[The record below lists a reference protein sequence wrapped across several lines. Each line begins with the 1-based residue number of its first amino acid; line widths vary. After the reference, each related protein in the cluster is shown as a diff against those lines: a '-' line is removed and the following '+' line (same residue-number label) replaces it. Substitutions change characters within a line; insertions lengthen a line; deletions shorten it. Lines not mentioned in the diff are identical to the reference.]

1 MRLQVISKYET
12 AIAVVTLIVAA
23 GLSVP
28 RAMAAGDAARGETLS
43 QACLSCH
50 DSEGSRNPD
59 LSYRVPKL
67 GGQKASYL
75 LVALK
80 AYRDGARRDPGMT
93 ALAGTLTD
101 QELADVAAYFASLG
115 NENAAAG
122 GSPSGSFN
130 AARNCGACHGQNG
143 IGLSPGWPTLA
154 GQHEDYL
161 VHALNQYRSGMR
173 QDPVM
178 SPLVSSLSDETVAL
192 LAKYYSS
199 LEGLR
204 TTEVK

>member
-1 MRLQVISKYET
+1 MINKYET
-12 AIAVVTLIVAA
+12 AIAAVTLIVAA

-28 RAMAAGDAARGETLS
+28 RAVAAGDVARGETL
-43 QACLSCH
+43 ADTCLSCH
-50 DSEGSRNPD
+50 GSEGSRSAD
-59 LSYRVPKL
+59 LPYRVPKL

-80 AYRDGARRDPGMT
+80 AYRGGVRRDPGMT

-101 QELADVAAYFASLG
+101 QEMADVVAYFANLG

-122 GSPSGSFN
+122 GSPGGSFK

-143 IGLSPGWPTLA
+143 IGLSLGWPTLA
-154 GQHEDYL
+154 GQYEDYL
-161 VHALNQYRSGMR
+161 VAALNQYRNGNR

-178 SPLVSSLSDETVAL
+178 GSVVSTLSDETVAL

>member
-1 MRLQVISKYET
+1 MRLQVISKYKK
-12 AIAVVTLIVAA
+12 AIIVVTLVVAA
-23 GLSVP
+23 GLFVP
-28 RAMAAGDAARGETLS
+28 QAMAGGDAARGETLGDT
-43 QACLSCH
+43 CLSCH
-50 DSEGSRNPD
+50 GSEDYRNADPV
-59 LSYRVPKL
+59 YRVPKL

-75 LVALK
+75 LVSLK
-80 AYRDGARRDPGMT
+80 AYRDGTRRDPTMA

-101 QELADVAAYFASLG
+101 QEMADVAAYFASFG
-115 NENAAAG
+115 NENVAAG
-122 GSPSGSFN
+122 GSPVGSFK

-154 GQHEDYL
+154 GQYEDYL
-161 VHALNQYRSGMR
+161 VHALDQYRNGNR

-178 SPLVSSLSDETVAL
+178 ESLVSTLSDDTVAL
-192 LAKYYSS
+192 LAKYFSS

>member
-1 MRLQVISKYET
+1 M
-12 AIAVVTLIVAA
+12 TLIVAA

-28 RAMAAGDAARGETLS
+28 CAMAAGDAARGETIS
-43 QACLSCH
+43 HACLSCH
-50 DSEGSRNPD
+50 GSEGSRSTD
-59 LSYRVPKL
+59 LPYRVPKL

-80 AYRDGARRDPGMT
+80 AYRDGTRQDPAMA
-93 ALAGTLTD
+93 ALAATLTD
-101 QELADVAAYFASLG
+101 QEMADVVAYFANLG
-115 NENAAAG
+115 NESVAAG
-122 GSPSGSFN
+122 GSPGGSFK

-154 GQHEDYL
+154 GQYEDYL
-161 VHALNQYRSGMR
+161 VAALNQYRNGNR

-178 SPLVSSLSDETVAL
+178 VPVVSTLSNETVAL

>member
-1 MRLQVISKYET
+1 
-12 AIAVVTLIVAA
+12 
-23 GLSVP
+23 
-28 RAMAAGDAARGETLS
+28 MA
-43 QACLSCH
+43 
-50 DSEGSRNPD
+50 
-59 LSYRVPKL
+59 
-67 GGQKASYL
+67 
-75 LVALK
+75 
-80 AYRDGARRDPGMT
+80 

-101 QELADVAAYFASLG
+101 QEMADVAAYFASLG

-122 GSPSGSFN
+122 GSPGGSFK

-161 VHALNQYRSGMR
+161 VVALIQYRNGNR

-178 SPLVSSLSDETVAL
+178 VPLVSTLSDETVAL

-204 TTEVK
+204 ATEVK

>member
-1 MRLQVISKYET
+1 MINKYET
-12 AIAVVTLIVAA
+12 AIAAVTLIVAA

-28 RAMAAGDAARGETLS
+28 RAMAAGDVARGETL
-43 QACLSCH
+43 ADTCLSCH
-50 DSEGSRNPD
+50 GSEGSRSAD
-59 LSYRVPKL
+59 LPYRVPKL

-80 AYRDGARRDPGMT
+80 AYRGGARRDPGMI
-93 ALAGTLTD
+93 ALAGTLSD
-101 QELADVAAYFASLG
+101 QEMADVVAYFANLG

-122 GSPSGSFN
+122 GSPGGSFK

-154 GQHEDYL
+154 GQYEDYL
-161 VHALNQYRSGMR
+161 VAALNQYRNGNR

-178 SPLVSSLSDETVAL
+178 VSVVSTLSDETVAL

>member
-1 MRLQVISKYET
+1 MRLQVISKYKT
-12 AIAVVTLIVAA
+12 AITVVVLVVTI
-23 GLSVP
+23 GHSVP
-28 RAMAAGDAARGETLS
+28 QAVAAGDAVRGEMLGDS
-43 QACLSCH
+43 CLSCH
-50 DSEGSRNPD
+50 GSEDYRNADPV
-59 LSYRVPKL
+59 YRVPKL

-80 AYRDGARRDPGMT
+80 AYRDGTRQDPTMA
-93 ALAGTLTD
+93 ALAETLTD
-101 QELADVAAYFASLG
+101 QEMADVAAYFASLG
-115 NENAAAG
+115 YETVTASGSPG
-122 GSPSGSFN
+122 GSFT

-161 VHALNQYRSGMR
+161 VHALNQYRNGNR

-178 SPLVSSLSDETVAL
+178 ESLVSTLSDDTVAL
-192 LAKYYSS
+192 LAKYFSS